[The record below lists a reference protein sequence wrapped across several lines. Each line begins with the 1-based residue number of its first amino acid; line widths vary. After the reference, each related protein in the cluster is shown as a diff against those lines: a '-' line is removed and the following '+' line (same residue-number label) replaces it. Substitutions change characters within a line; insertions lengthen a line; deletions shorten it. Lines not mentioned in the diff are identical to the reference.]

1 MLGAF
6 GTMDT
11 RAPLGSAA
19 FRDAEQTASLWSARR
34 KPERTARACNGGG
47 PWMGELGVLVDDV
60 VLMAVFV
67 ADWGWENGA
76 TPVGH
81 QPQVT
86 RGDSS
91 VPNESEGIELLLVL
105 VC

>member
-11 RAPLGSAA
+11 RAPQGSAA

-34 KPERTARACNGGG
+34 KPKRTARACNGSGACR
-47 PWMGELGVLVDDV
+47 GELDVLMDDV
-60 VLMAVFV
+60 VLMAVL
-67 ADWGWENGA
+67 ADCGWENGT
-76 TPVGH
+76 TPVGD

-91 VPNESEGIELLLVL
+91 VPNSSEWGHARPPS
-105 VC
+105 